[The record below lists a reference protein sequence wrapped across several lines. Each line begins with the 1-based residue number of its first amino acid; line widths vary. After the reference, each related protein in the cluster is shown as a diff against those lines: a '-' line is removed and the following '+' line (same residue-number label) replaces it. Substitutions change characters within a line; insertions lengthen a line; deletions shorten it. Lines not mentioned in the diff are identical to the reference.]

1 MNILVN
7 REETIHQHSV
17 GRNET
22 SPSQTFDFHET
33 NFNVAIRPLSRGFH
47 WNITYQNI
55 TDINSYMKFEAYI
68 IDWHTSKN
76 ALKMERIDL
85 KMRGCTLQD

>member
-22 SPSQTFDFHET
+22 SPSQIFDFNET
-33 NFNVAIRPLSRGFH
+33 NFNVAIKMARYKDLD
-47 WNITYQNI
+47 WNYS
-55 TDINSYMKFEAYI
+55 DINSYIKFEAYTI
-68 IDWHTSKN
+68 GWDIGKN
-76 ALKMERIDL
+76 VRMVKYRRTDL